1 LEAVTLPRPEPGL
14 VIRYSYLWLREYRE
28 GREEGIKDRPCAIV
42 ICVADEDEATRV
54 TVLPVTHSPPQNPAA
69 AVEIPQE
76 IKQRLGLDA
85 GRSWVTLD
93 EGNEFIW
100 PGPDLRP
107 VPGADPASVAY
118 GFLPPR
124 FFSAVRGRFLEL
136 ARQGRARGVKRT
148 E

>member
-1 LEAVTLPRPEPGL
+1 MTVPVPAAGL
-14 VIRYSYLWLREYRE
+14 VIRYSYLWHSEHSE
-28 GREEGIKDRPCAIV
+28 GREEGLKDRPCAIV
-42 ICVADEDEATRV
+42 AAVRTDEAGETRV
-54 TVLPVTHSPPQNPAA
+54 LVIPITHSPPVASSD
-69 AVEIPQE
+69 AVEIPPL
-76 IKQRLGLDA
+76 IKEQLGLDA
-85 GRSWVTLD
+85 TRSWIVLS
-93 EGNEFIW
+93 EWNNFAW

-124 FFSAVRGRFLEL
+124 FFNAVRGRFLEL